1 MKIENNESSKERIL
15 KAAVKLFAQ
24 QGFEGASIRQICKE
38 AQANICMI
46 SYFWGGKQ
54 ELYNGIIEDLVLKQT
69 EYAKTF
75 LDFNLEPS
83 TLDKKSQINLLTT
96 IVDKII
102 DFFYSDKISKDMLI
116 FLLKAQQN
124 EKLAINSPAF
134 IYLRKLVGVIFNKS
148 ENDREIIFKTVF
160 ILSQINSPRILH
172 NFSLSQLGQDDFIQ
186 EDIKIIKENVKLY
199 INALVKEAE
208 IA

>member
-1 MKIENNESSKERIL
+1 MKIANNESSEQRIL
-15 KAAVKLFAQ
+15 KVAIKLFAQ
-24 QGFEGASIRQICKE
+24 QGFEGTSIRQICKE

-83 TLDKKSQINLLTT
+83 TLDKKSQINLLIT
-96 IVDKII
+96 IVEKII
-102 DFFYSDKISKDMLI
+102 DFFYSDKISKDLLI

-134 IYLRKLVGVIFNKS
+134 IYLRKLIGVIFNKS
-148 ENDREIIFKTVF
+148 ENDKEIIFKTVF

-172 NFSLSQLGQDDFIQ
+172 NFSLSQLGQDDFVQ
-186 EDIKIIKENVKLY
+186 EDIKIIKENVKIY
-199 INALVKEAE
+199 IYALIKEAE